1 MLDITMAHLAVVGIG
16 LHLCTTIG
24 TLLLGKG
31 MTALLTKHR
40 FGLIDGSTSRADL
53 SIGVSLLLLLLLVEL
68 ANRTVRHGFLPHLLG
83 TESGV
88 HIARR
93 RYVIVIHMMVVI
105 KKSDAKLH
113 IFFVTAQKNRR
124 KLHLRRHFSTFP
136 DFSLP

>member
-1 MLDITMAHLAVVGIG
+1 MAHLAVVGIG
-16 LHLCTTIG
+16 LYLCTTIG
-24 TLLLGKG
+24 AQHLGKG

-53 SIGVSLLLLLLLVEL
+53 SFGLSLLLVEL
-68 ANRTVRHGFLPHLLG
+68 ANRTVRHDFLAHLLR

-93 RYVIVIHMMVVI
+93 RYIIVIHIMVVI

-113 IFFVTAQKNRR
+113 IFFVTTQKNRR
-124 KLHLRRHFSTFP
+124 KLHLRRHFYTFI